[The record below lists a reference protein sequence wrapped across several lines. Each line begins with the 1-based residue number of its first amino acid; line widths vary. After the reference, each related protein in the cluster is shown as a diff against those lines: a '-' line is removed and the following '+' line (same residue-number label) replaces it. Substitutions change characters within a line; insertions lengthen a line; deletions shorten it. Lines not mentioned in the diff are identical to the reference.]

1 MKKIGEIYSEAK
13 ELYEKGIKV
22 ISTDEKTGIQ
32 AIERKIIPM
41 KPGLVEKQESEY
53 IRHGT
58 KCLISNLEVATGKII
73 APSMGDSRTEL
84 DFLQHIKETVSENEL
99 GEWIFIV
106 DQLNTH
112 KSASLVEWI
121 ASKCNYQGDLGK
133 KGVSGILK
141 NMESRASFL
150 QDTSHRIRFIYTP
163 KHASWLNQIE
173 CWFSILVRRLI
184 KRNSFCSTKDLQE
197 KILLFIDYFNE
208 TMAKPFKW
216 TYKGKP
222 LQV

>member
-1 MKKIGEIYSEAK
+1 M
-13 ELYEKGIKV
+13 
-22 ISTDEKTGIQ
+22 
-32 AIERKIIPM
+32 
-41 KPGLVEKQESEY
+41 
-53 IRHGT
+53 
-58 KCLISNLEVATGKII
+58 EVATGKII
-73 APSMGDSRTEL
+73 APSIGDSRTES
-84 DFLQHIKETVSENEL
+84 DFLQHIKRTVSEDESSQ
-99 GEWIFIV
+99 WIFIV

-112 KSASLVEWI
+112 KSASLVKWV
-121 ASKCNYQGDLGK
+121 AKQCQYQGDLGK

-141 NMESRASFL
+141 NMETRAVFL
-150 QDTSHRIRFIYTP
+150 QDSSHRIRFVYTP

-197 KILLFIDYFNE
+197 KIFKFIDYFNQ

>member
-1 MKKIGEIYSEAK
+1 
-13 ELYEKGIKV
+13 
-22 ISTDEKTGIQ
+22 
-32 AIERKIIPM
+32 M

-53 IRHGT
+53 IRHGS

-73 APSMGDSRTEL
+73 APSIGDSRTEL
-84 DFLQHIKETVSENEL
+84 DFWQHIKQTVTEDESSK
-99 GEWIFIV
+99 WIFIV

-112 KSASLVEWI
+112 KSASLVEWV
-121 ASKCNYQGDLGK
+121 AKQCQYQGDLGK

-141 NMESRASFL
+141 NMESRALFL
-150 QDTSHRIRFIYTP
+150 QDSTHRIRFVYTP

-184 KRNSFCSTKDLQE
+184 KRNSFSSTLDLQE
-197 KILLFIDYFNE
+197 KILNFIDYFNE

>member
-1 MKKIGEIYSEAK
+1 MKTICQIYSEAK
-13 ELYEKGIKV
+13 ELYEKGVKV
-22 ISTDEKTGIQ
+22 VSTDEKTGIQ
-32 AIERKIIPM
+32 AIERKIIPL

-73 APSMGDSRTEL
+73 APSIGDSRTEL
-84 DFLQHIKETVSENEL
+84 DFLEHIKQTVKEDESS
-99 GEWIFIV
+99 EWIFVV

-112 KSASLVEWI
+112 KSASLVQWV
-121 ASKCNYQGDLGK
+121 AKQCQYQGDLGK
-133 KGVSGILK
+133 KRVCGILK
-141 NMESRASFL
+141 NMETRALFL
-150 QDTSHRIRFIYTP
+150 QDSSHRIRFVYTP

-197 KILLFIDYFNE
+197 KIDQFIDYFNE

>member
-1 MKKIGEIYSEAK
+1 MNKICQIYRDAQ

-84 DFLQHIKETVSENEL
+84 DFLEQIKETVCENEL

-184 KRNSFCSTKDLQE
+184 KRNSFCSTKDLEE

>member
-1 MKKIGEIYSEAK
+1 MNRQNGFSE
-13 ELYEKGIKV
+13 
-22 ISTDEKTGIQ
+22 
-32 AIERKIIPM
+32 
-41 KPGLVEKQESEY
+41 
-53 IRHGT
+53 
-58 KCLISNLEVATGKII
+58 
-73 APSMGDSRTEL
+73 
-84 DFLQHIKETVSENEL
+84 
-99 GEWIFIV
+99 V

-121 ASKCNYQGDLGK
+121 AFSCNYVGELGK
-133 KGVSGILK
+133 KGAEGIRK
-141 NMESRASFL
+141 NMETRGKFL
-150 QDTSHRIRFIYTP
+150 ANSHHRIRFIYTP

-184 KRNSFCSTKDLQE
+184 KRNSFTSTKQLQE
-197 KILLFIDYFNE
+197 SILNFIDYFNE

>member
-1 MKKIGEIYSEAK
+1 MKKICQIYGEAQ
-13 ELYEKGIKV
+13 ELYEKGVKV
-22 ISTDEKTGIQ
+22 VSTDEKTGIQ
-32 AIERKIIPM
+32 AIERKIIPL
-41 KPGLVEKQESEY
+41 KPGQVEKQESEY

-73 APSMGDSRTEL
+73 APSIGDSRTEL
-84 DFLQHIKETVSENEL
+84 DFLEHIKQTVKEDESS
-99 GEWIFIV
+99 EWIFVV

-112 KSASLVEWI
+112 KSASLVQWV
-121 ASKCNYQGDLGK
+121 AKQCQDQGDLGK
-133 KGVSGILK
+133 KRVCGILK
-141 NMESRASFL
+141 NMETRALFL
-150 QDTSHRIRFIYTP
+150 QDSSHRIRFVYTP

-197 KILLFIDYFNE
+197 KIDQFIDYFNE

>member
-1 MKKIGEIYSEAK
+1 MKTICQIYSEAK
-13 ELYEKGIKV
+13 ELYDKGVKV
-22 ISTDEKTGIQ
+22 VSTDEKTGIQ
-32 AIERKIIPM
+32 AIERKIIPL

-73 APSMGDSRTEL
+73 APSIGDSRTEL
-84 DFLQHIKETVSENEL
+84 DFLEHIKQTVKEDESA
-99 GEWIFIV
+99 EWIFIV

-112 KSASLVEWI
+112 KSASLVQWV
-121 ASKCNYQGDLGK
+121 AKQCQYQGDLGK

-141 NMESRASFL
+141 NMETRALFL
-150 QDTSHRIRFIYTP
+150 QDSSHRIRFVYTP

-197 KILLFIDYFNE
+197 KIAQFIDYFNE

>member
-1 MKKIGEIYSEAK
+1 M
-13 ELYEKGIKV
+13 
-22 ISTDEKTGIQ
+22 
-32 AIERKIIPM
+32 
-41 KPGLVEKQESEY
+41 
-53 IRHGT
+53 
-58 KCLISNLEVATGKII
+58 
-73 APSMGDSRTEL
+73 
-84 DFLQHIKETVSENEL
+84 
-99 GEWIFIV
+99 V

-121 ASKCNYQGDLGK
+121 AKKCEYKGDLGK
-133 KGVSGILK
+133 KGESGILK
-141 NMESRASFL
+141 NLVSPSLFL
-150 QDTSHRIRFIYTP
+150 QDINHQIRFIYTP

-184 KRNSFCSTKDLQE
+184 KRNSFSSTIDLEE
-197 KILLFIDYFNE
+197 KMAQFIDYLNE

>member
-1 MKKIGEIYSEAK
+1 MKTICDVYSQARK
-13 ELYEKGIKV
+13 LHDQGVKV

-41 KPGLVEKQESEY
+41 KPGLVQKQESEY

-73 APSMGDSRTEL
+73 APSIGDSRTEL
-84 DFLQHIKETVSENEL
+84 DFLEHIKATVKEDESA
-99 GEWIFIV
+99 EWIFIV

-121 ASKCNYQGDLGK
+121 ASKCGYKEALGI

-141 NMESRASFL
+141 KMETRGEFL
-150 QDTSHRIRFIYTP
+150 TQSHHRIRFIYTP
-163 KHASWLNQIE
+163 KYASWLNQIE

-184 KRNSFCSTKDLQE
+184 KRNSFSSTEELE
-197 KILLFIDYFNE
+197 ESILKFIDYFNS

>member
-1 MKKIGEIYSEAK
+1 MKTICQIYSEAQ
-13 ELYEKGIKV
+13 ELQKKGVKV

-73 APSMGDSRTEL
+73 APSIGDSRTEL
-84 DFLQHIKETVSENEL
+84 DFLEHIKQTVKEDES

-112 KSASLVEWI
+112 KSASLVEWV
-121 ASKCNYQGDLGK
+121 AKQCQYQGDLGK
-133 KGVSGILK
+133 KRVSGILK
-141 NMESRASFL
+141 NMETRAWFL
-150 QDTSHRIRFIYTP
+150 QDSSHRIRFVYTP

-197 KILLFIDYFNE
+197 KIFKFIDYFNE

>member
-1 MKKIGEIYSEAK
+1 MKQICQIYSQAK
-13 ELYEKGIKV
+13 ELHEKGVKI

-41 KPGLVEKQESEY
+41 KPGMVEKQESEY

-73 APSMGDSRTEL
+73 APSIGDSRTEL
-84 DFLQHIKETVSENEL
+84 DFLRHIKETVKEDEL

-121 ASKCNYQGDLGK
+121 ASECNYQGDLGK
-133 KGVSGILK
+133 KEVSGILK
-141 NMESRASFL
+141 NMESRALFL
-150 QDTSHRIRFIYTP
+150 QDTSHRIRFMYTP

-173 CWFSILVRRLI
+173 CWFSILVRKLI
-184 KRNSFCSTKDLQE
+184 KRNSFISTKDLQE
-197 KILLFIDYFNE
+197 RMLEFIDYFNE

>member
-1 MKKIGEIYSEAK
+1 M
-13 ELYEKGIKV
+13 
-22 ISTDEKTGIQ
+22 
-32 AIERKIIPM
+32 
-41 KPGLVEKQESEY
+41 
-53 IRHGT
+53 
-58 KCLISNLEVATGKII
+58 EVATGKII
-73 APSMGDSRTEL
+73 APSIGDSRTEL
-84 DFLQHIKETVSENEL
+84 DFLEHIKQTVWEDEL

-141 NMESRASFL
+141 NMESRALFL
-150 QDTSHRIRFIYTP
+150 QDSSHRIRFVYTP